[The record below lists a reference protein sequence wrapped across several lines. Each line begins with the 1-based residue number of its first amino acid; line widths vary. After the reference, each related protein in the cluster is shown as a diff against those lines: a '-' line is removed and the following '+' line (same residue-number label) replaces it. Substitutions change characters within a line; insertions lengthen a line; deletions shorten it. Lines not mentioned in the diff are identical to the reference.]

1 MFKDKYISEVPL
13 DQETTIAGWVHEV
26 RDTKNFLFFV
36 LRDKTGKI
44 QVTIKKAGENDLLT
58 KALKLVKEDCIQL
71 KGIAK
76 KSNIANA
83 GIEFVPNELNIL
95 GKVEGIVPLD
105 VTGRVPSELETRL
118 DHRSLDLRR
127 DKIKA
132 IFKIKSKVVQEFRN
146 YLASKDFEE
155 VHVPSVLGSSTEGG
169 TELFEIKYFDKKAF
183 LSQSPQLYKQLAVLG
198 GYDKVYITTPVF
210 RAEKHNT
217 LTHLNECL
225 QLDIEMGF
233 ADNNDAMQVLADTF
247 IAMLKKASE
256 MEKEMETIGT
266 QVRIPTETVP
276 IVTYKEIIERLQKI
290 GSKTN
295 DGDDLSKDD
304 EKLIYEK
311 LGYEYVIVKDY
322 PTKVRAFYSL
332 PYLDGESEYK
342 NKEYCKSYDLIYRGT
357 EISSGAQRIHDP
369 ELLTEQIKE
378 KGLNPEDFKGY
389 IDSFRYGSCPHAG
402 WSIGAERIT
411 MKICNLEN
419 IREAVLWPRD
429 RVRIT
434 P

>member
-1 MFKDKYISEVPL
+1 MMKEHYISEVPL
-13 DQETTIAGWVHEV
+13 NQETTIAGWVHEV

-44 QVTIKKAGENDLLT
+44 QVTIKKGENELSE
-58 KALKLVKEDCIQL
+58 KAIKLVREDCIQL
-71 KGIAK
+71 KGISK
-76 KSNIANA
+76 ESKIANA
-83 GIEFVPNELNIL
+83 GIEFVPTELTVL
-95 GKVEGIVPLD
+95 GKVEGIVPID
-105 VTGRVPSELETRL
+105 VTGRVAAELDTRL
-118 DHRSLDLRR
+118 DYRSIDLRR
-127 DKIKA
+127 DKIKS

-146 YLASKDFEE
+146 YLSSRDFEE
-155 VHVPSVLGSSTEGG
+155 LHVPSILGSSTEGG
-169 TELFEIKYFDKKAF
+169 TELFEIKYFEKKAY

-217 LTHLNECL
+217 LSHLNECM

-233 ADNNDAMQVLADTF
+233 CDNNDAMKVLGETF

-256 MEKEMETIGT
+256 MQKELEAIGT
-266 QVRIPTETVP
+266 QIKLPSEEVP

-290 GSKTN
+290 GSKTQ
-295 DGDDLSKDD
+295 DGEDLSKDD

-311 LGYEYVIVKDY
+311 LGYEYVIIKDY

-369 ELLTEQIKE
+369 QLLTDQIKE

-389 IDSFRYGSCPHAG
+389 IDSFKYGSCPHAG

>member
-1 MFKDKYISEVPL
+1 MFREYYISEVPL
-13 DQETTIAGWVHEV
+13 EIECTIAGWVHEV

-44 QVTIKKAGENDLLT
+44 QVTVKKDNKNIID
-58 KALKLVKEDCIQL
+58 KAIKLVREDCIQL

-83 GIEFVPNELNIL
+83 GTEFIPSELKIL

-105 VTGRVPSELETRL
+105 VTNRVPAELEVRL
-118 DHRSLDLRR
+118 DNRSLDLRR
-127 DKIKA
+127 DKTKA
-132 IFKIKSKVVQEFRN
+132 IFKLKSEVVQEFRN
-146 YLASKDFEE
+146 YLANNGFEE
-155 VHVPSVLGSSTEGG
+155 VHVPSILGSSTEGG
-169 TELFEIKYFDKKAF
+169 TELFEVKYFEKKAF
-183 LSQSPQLYKQLAVLG
+183 LSQSPQLYKQLAVMG

-233 ADNNDAMQVLADTF
+233 ADNNDAMKVLGDTF
-247 IAMLKKASE
+247 IAILKKA
-256 MEKEMETIGT
+256 KEMKEELEAIGT
-266 QVRIPTETVP
+266 DVKIPSETVP
-276 IVTYKEIIERLQKI
+276 IITHKEIVAKLQAL
-290 GSKTN
+290 GSKTKVEE
-295 DGDDLSKDD
+295 DLSKDD
-304 EKLIYEK
+304 EKMIYEK
-311 LGYEYVIVKDY
+311 LGYEYIIVKDY
-322 PTKVRAFYSL
+322 PTKVRAFYSM

-357 EISSGAQRIHDP
+357 EISSGAQRIHIP
-369 ELLTEQIKE
+369 ELLVEQIKA
-378 KGLNPEDFKGY
+378 KDLNPEDFKGY
-389 IDSFRYGSCPHAG
+389 IDSFKYGSCPHAG
-402 WSIGAERIT
+402 WSIGAERIV